1 MKHYRRS
8 IHRWAFALALA
19 FFAIEFGLTSLLA
32 QGGAI
37 VRSIDV
43 QYAGPKTVS
52 REKILSQMRTTVGQ
66 PYSDDVV
73 EQDIRNLYKTG
84 AAAKRPDLWRTFRG
98 RRQGYRG
105 CANAFDH
112 APRLRSTAR
121 IVSARRRVRSEIKI
135 KMNTPVSEDALTEAR
150 QKIIDLYRRFGYND
164 VGVEYRVERLMKRTA
179 LRARFSRSTKAR
191 RARSVVFVSKEIT
204 LSAIARCAKDEDQGQ
219 DVDLV
224 FGQVRSPR

>member
-1 MKHYRRS
+1 MKHHRRS

-52 REKILSQMRTTVGQ
+52 REKILSQIRTTVGQ

-84 AAAKRPDLWRTFRG
+84 ELQNVRIL
-98 RRQGYRG
+98 
-105 CANAFDH
+105 ANLPGTASRLPWSCIRVRSS
-112 APRLRSTAR
+112 PRLRSTAR
-121 IVSARRRVRSEIKI
+121 IVSPRNAFAAKSK
-135 KMNTPVSEDALTEAR
+135 
-150 QKIIDLYRRFGYND
+150 
-164 VGVEYRVERLMKRTA
+164 
-179 LRARFSRSTKAR
+179 SR
-191 RARSVVFVSKEIT
+191 
-204 LSAIARCAKDEDQGQ
+204 
-219 DVDLV
+219 
-224 FGQVRSPR
+224 